1 MVIQQH
7 SHQTQAGEGKY
18 GAGHIHN
25 TNANNALR
33 NMQYLYN
40 KSEV

>member
-25 TNANNALR
+25 TNANALR